1 MAHSYQTHVGGA
13 ELKVEGIR
21 EPSSLMPQS
30 TIIEK
35 SPLLTLELHGT
46 RHSKRAPS
54 RPFIQKQ
61 LSQQDTTRECD
72 MATECERDRMTTA
85 RNNDET
91 HSCTPSPLPPICDT
105 EGRTSCHSAPPRS
118 RDGELKR
125 APCVLCL

>member
-21 EPSSLMPQS
+21 EPSSLMSQAA
-30 TIIEK
+30 IIEK
-35 SPLLTLELHGT
+35 SPSLTLELDGT

-72 MATECERDRMTTA
+72 MAIGCERDRMTTA
-85 RNNDET
+85 RDNDET
-91 HSCTPSPLPPICDT
+91 HSCTPSPLPPPQRH
-105 EGRTSCHSAPPRS
+105 GGPN
-118 RDGELKR
+118 
-125 APCVLCL
+125 